1 MFIQWMV
8 CSFQIAF
15 DIGFASDNVREVILR
30 VHERHQSVMNQQWN
44 LKDTFLLS
52 TSWNFSAGMTQL
64 RSCYSLPCFT
74 AVCSRAQVAAVSAG
88 LSPSTGLTVCQP
100 LRTALYHS
108 TTPCRIYQLV
118 NLDCSVKCQ
127 HYVNRKTS
135 INCAIEEDPCL
146 GFFFV

>member
-52 TSWNFSAGMTQL
+52 PDGFWQFYTYEVFSIL
-64 RSCYSLPCFT
+64 
-74 AVCSRAQVAAVSAG
+74 
-88 LSPSTGLTVCQP
+88 
-100 LRTALYHS
+100 
-108 TTPCRIYQLV
+108 
-118 NLDCSVKCQ
+118 NLHFKSQ
-127 HYVNRKTS
+127 N
-135 INCAIEEDPCL
+135 I
-146 GFFFV
+146 